1 RLHKAR
7 NQALRPEL
15 AQRNAAQAVLAVV
28 SARAATQLTAVANA
42 RLGGVARQ
50 LRQFQRRS
58 KTLFHR
64 QLLVVRDRFQLRA
77 PVGVLLRHLA
87 PPVVLLDRTLLR
99 HTFTPCGSAY
109 EGTPSLPEREVE
121 RGEQRAFFVVGE
133 RAGANGNVE
142 APGIGDL
149 VEIDLRKDR
158 VFLDAKAVVATAV
171 EALWIE
177 PAEIAHAW
185 QRDIHEAV
193 QEIIHACLAQRDFAA
208 DGLAIAQL
216 VGRNRLTRLGDHGF
230 LARDQRQVAGSV
242 IHLLAVG
249 DTLTDAHVEHDLR
262 DRGHLHAVC
271 VAEFL
276 RQLAANDLL
285 VVGLHAR
292 YIVGTLARL
301 LHLRLATF
309 RSAAILG
316 AFRSALRLLRLLAF
330 GLLLG
335 ISHRSQLRNAWRCA
349 PSCEHHLRRRT

>member
-1 RLHKAR
+1 
-7 NQALRPEL
+7 
-15 AQRNAAQAVLAVV
+15 
-28 SARAATQLTAVANA
+28 
-42 RLGGVARQ
+42 
-50 LRQFQRRS
+50 
-58 KTLFHR
+58 
-64 QLLVVRDRFQLRA
+64 LLC
-77 PVGVLLRHLA
+77 HLA
-87 PPVVLLDRTLLR
+87 PPVVFLDRTLLR

-109 EGTPSLPEREVE
+109 EGRPSLPEREVE
-121 RGEQRAFFVVGE
+121 RGEQRACFVVGA

-216 VGRNRLTRLGDHGF
+216 VGRNRLARLGDHGF
-230 LARDQRQVAGSV
+230 LTRDQRQVAGGV

-292 YIVGTLARL
+292 DIVGTLARL

-309 RSAAILG
+309 RSAAGYQPSISTPERLAMRTFLRAPPSPTNLKPTRVGLPSLG
-316 AFRSALRLLRLLAF
+316 SAIARLDRWTDPSLEM
-330 GLLLG
+330 
-335 ISHRSQLRNAWRCA
+335 IP
-349 PSCEHHLRRRT
+349 PSCCAVWR